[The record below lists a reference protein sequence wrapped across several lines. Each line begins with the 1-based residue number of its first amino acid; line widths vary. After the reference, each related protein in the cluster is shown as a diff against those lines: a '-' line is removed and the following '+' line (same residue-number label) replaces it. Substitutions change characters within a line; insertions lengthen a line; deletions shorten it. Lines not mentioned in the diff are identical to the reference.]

1 MNLDVNFNNMSRR
14 KALEK
19 YVICINKLQEDAIRN
34 HINEKTFQ
42 QHVIQQYRNDWSYKY
57 LVFYKICSTCIL
69 KHLITYKLYF
79 INFVLLLLL
88 IFTIQ
93 IFKTEAHAFF
103 IRTIQPF
110 IYPFLKLCRKVAIP
124 ILYLLPKISL
134 LYDETCFVSNPYF
147 QTNNIK
153 CDECQHINVLDL
165 SGKSHLIDIN
175 NNFPFII
182 TVDVEIISEQ
192 DFQQFL
198 SENKDKTE
206 IIRSLSDYFVSV
218 FNNTNVTK
226 NHKSWKCNTM
236 QCARI
241 LKRLIPRPI
250 DIPKEMSMGITR
262 YLLFDTK
269 DSQAYR
275 IPDGDCDLSFAR
287 QVIGSRTFVLR
298 PHPECGDICKKL
310 TINLT
315 EKHICK
321 ER

>member
-34 HINEKTFQ
+34 HINE
-42 QHVIQQYRNDWSYKY
+42 
-57 LVFYKICSTCIL
+57 
-69 KHLITYKLYF
+69 
-79 INFVLLLLL
+79 
-88 IFTIQ
+88 
-93 IFKTEAHAFF
+93 
-103 IRTIQPF
+103 
-110 IYPFLKLCRKVAIP
+110 
-124 ILYLLPKISL
+124 
-134 LYDETCFVSNPYF
+134 
-147 QTNNIK
+147 
-153 CDECQHINVLDL
+153 
-165 SGKSHLIDIN
+165 
-175 NNFPFII
+175 
-182 TVDVEIISEQ
+182 
-192 DFQQFL
+192 
-198 SENKDKTE
+198 
-206 IIRSLSDYFVSV
+206 
-218 FNNTNVTK
+218 
-226 NHKSWKCNTM
+226 KCNTM

-315 EKHICK
+315 EKHILFFNWWYYESISLPQYHSNSITYVGSYC
-321 ER
+321 